1 MNPNKENIE
10 KWCAALE
17 AMGDRQCIGALRDYV
32 LSGNGE
38 YVEQNCAA
46 GIGVLVAL
54 ENGLPENVVTLDTIL
69 VDGDFMQRWP
79 VKENAWDGSAL
90 PDWIAAWYGV
100 PKNPFIVIDGRL
112 NSVTNHNDSGASFW
126 DIAQGLRAEYLKDEG

>member
-54 ENGLPENVVTLDTIL
+54 ENGLPENVTYETLLFNGNRIS
-69 VDGDFMQRWP
+69 
-79 VKENAWDGSAL
+79 ENAWDDSAL
-90 PDWIAAWYGV
+90 PDWIAVWYGV
-100 PKNPFIVIDGRL
+100 HKNPFIIIDGRRDG
-112 NSVTNHNDSGASFW
+112 VTQHNDSGASFW
-126 DIAQGLRAEYLKDEG
+126 DIAQGLRARYLKDEG